1 MNEIE
6 KLYENA
12 GVNKIFKY
20 YECSYGTSSIQ
31 VCPIPLGDCI
41 GVCDRKSIW
50 DYPSFTAEK
59 QIELIKW
66 LARSKNG
73 IGIDL
78 FGLGNPQVKT
88 VWDIGVEFQWE
99 DYNHTFEHKDFD
111 QALAGLINSLWQDL
125 TEEERKQIKEILE

>member
-1 MNEIE
+1 MNEIT

-50 DYPSFTAEK
+50 EYPPFTAEK
-59 QIELIKW
+59 QIAILQLLTQQCDLTISHFTEWEFIHYDGQEPTQVTGKDFTETFAKLINDYWQSLTVEWKQ
-66 LARSKNG
+66 
-73 IGIDL
+73 
-78 FGLGNPQVKT
+78 QVK
-88 VWDIGVEFQWE
+88 DILQ
-99 DYNHTFEHKDFD
+99 
-111 QALAGLINSLWQDL
+111 
-125 TEEERKQIKEILE
+125 